1 MGLNQVVQWLGYE
14 PLDQFQALMSGFI
27 LIMVL
32 YVIPSA
38 IFYLIAA
45 RKVRKYF
52 PVTNEV
58 VREHREFFLKNIEQE
73 IVYLQQAVD
82 AFRERGVKDD
92 YNLFFEGLQT
102 MKEIQSRILVNEELQ
117 REHLKT
123 LNQVFNRGYLMKKL

>member
-1 MGLNQVVQWLGYE
+1 
-14 PLDQFQALMSGFI
+14 MSGFI

-45 RKVRKYF
+45 GKVRKYF